1 MSLPDWTEIRDK
13 RWADHI
19 CPEEPSEAEA
29 LEENEEWPDDYEEE
43 ENDDEDE

>member
-1 MSLPDWTEIRDK
+1 MSDWTTIRDK

-19 CPEEPSEAEA
+19 CPEEEP
-29 LEENEEWPDDYEEE
+29 EENDETEDEEE